1 MRTEVIYSLWLR
13 DMKQYIRAKTR
24 IVTSLT
30 MPLLWMG
37 IIGIGL
43 NSAFPSLPGTSF
55 DYLTFMAPGIVG
67 MTIMFTGTFSGISVL
82 WDKQFGFMKEIL
94 VAPVSR
100 LHVMMGKVLGGA
112 TTAIVQGVLIIVIA
126 RFFGVPLPGF
136 IGFGLVLIFMIL
148 ISFAFVSIG
157 LIFATQMEDPQT
169 FPMAMNFFI
178 MPMFF
183 LSGALYPLSTAPTWL
198 RTVAYLNPLAYGVD
212 GLRGAILSNYSTYFS
227 LSVDMLVLVAFTVA
241 AILIGIRFFSRM
253 EA

>member
-1 MRTEVIYSLWLR
+1 MMGEVVYSLWLR

-24 IVTSLT
+24 IITSLT

-37 IIGIGL
+37 IIGVGL
-43 NSAFPSLPGTSF
+43 NSAIPRMAGNSF

-67 MTIMFTGTFSGISVL
+67 MTILFTSTFAGVSVL

-100 LHVMMGKVLGGA
+100 LQVMMGKVLGGA
-112 TTAIVQGVLIIVIA
+112 TTAIIQGFLIIIIA
-126 RFFGVPLPGF
+126 QFFGVPLPSLA
-136 IGFGLVLIFMIL
+136 GFGLILIFMVL
-148 ISFAFVSIG
+148 ISFGFVSIG
-157 LIFATQMEDPQT
+157 LIFATQMDDPQT

-183 LSGALYPLSTAPTWL
+183 LSGALFPLSSVPGWL
-198 RTVAYLNPLAYGVD
+198 KMLAHLNPLAYGVD
-212 GLRGAILSNYSTYFS
+212 GLRTAILSSYNSYFS
-227 LSVDMLVLVAFTVA
+227 LPVDFGVLLIFTVVV
-241 AILIGIRFFSRM
+241 ISLGMLFFRRM